1 MLAQCCMHTRFSQNF
16 LPGQRHQLGGTDISL
31 ALVFDHMS
39 SSNERKHVTAQ
50 EAKTL
55 IRQP

>member
-16 LPGQRHQLGGTDISL
+16 LPGQRHHLGGTDILLQLLSDL
-31 ALVFDHMS
+31 TS
-39 SSNERKHVTAQ
+39 SSNELKHVTVQ

-55 IRQP
+55 KRQP